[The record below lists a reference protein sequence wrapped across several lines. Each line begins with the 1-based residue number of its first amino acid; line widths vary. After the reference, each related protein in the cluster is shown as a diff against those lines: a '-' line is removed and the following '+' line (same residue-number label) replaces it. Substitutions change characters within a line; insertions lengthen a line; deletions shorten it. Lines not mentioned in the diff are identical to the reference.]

1 MTPTVALLTD
11 GRGNI
16 ALDGSPDRALAE
28 ADSLRLARSLRAS
41 AIPALVIDTANR
53 PPACPAPAG
62 ARTGRHLHRTAP
74 GPDARKL
81 SGILTATLGD

>member
-28 ADSLRLARSLRAS
+28 ADSPGLARSLRAS
-41 AIPALVIDTANR
+41 AIPALVIDTANHPQPALR
-53 PPACPAPAG
+53 LLAQGLDAPYIAPPRAP
-62 ARTGRHLHRTAP
+62 
-74 GPDARKL
+74 
-81 SGILTATLGD
+81 TLANSAAS